1 MRDWWPVQQRSVIQS
16 AASVHSGGQNIQSPL
31 LTTSTSLCAQQARL
45 EDPTST
51 RLVSQSVYA
60 PGGCPDIHLRW
71 PANVSNETRS
81 RKFASYYQDMQNT
94 PSAQQCLWFSLLSS
108 NLHLAAPLVRPWREQ
123 TALSPCAQK
132 TLPPQPRQVT
142 WSNFCSGSP
151 FTRAGCLYILHTT
164 CLQLITALATEQ
176 VVG

>member
-45 EDPTST
+45 EYPTST

-71 PANVSNETRS
+71 PANVSDETRS
-81 RKFASYYQDMQNT
+81 RRKFASYYQDMQNT

-108 NLHLAAPLVRPWREQ
+108 NLHLATPLVRPWREQ
-123 TALSPCAQK
+123 TALSPCARRKPCHPSLARSHGQISAVVAHSLGLAAY
-132 TLPPQPRQVT
+132 TSCTQPA
-142 WSNFCSGSP
+142 CS
-151 FTRAGCLYILHTT
+151 
-164 CLQLITALATEQ
+164 
-176 VVG
+176 

>member
-16 AASVHSGGQNIQSPL
+16 AASVYSGGQNIQSPL

-108 NLHLAAPLVRPWREQ
+108 NLHLATLLVRRGESRQPSAHVRAENPA
-123 TALSPCAQK
+123 TPASPGHMVK
-132 TLPPQPRQVT
+132 
-142 WSNFCSGSP
+142 F
-151 FTRAGCLYILHTT
+151 
-164 CLQLITALATEQ
+164 LQW
-176 VVG
+176 

>member
-108 NLHLAAPLVRPWREQ
+108 NLHLATPLVRRGESRQPSAHVRRK
-123 TALSPCAQK
+123 PCHPSLARSHGQISAVVAHSLGLAAY
-132 TLPPQPRQVT
+132 TSCTQPA
-142 WSNFCSGSP
+142 CS
-151 FTRAGCLYILHTT
+151 
-164 CLQLITALATEQ
+164 
-176 VVG
+176 